1 MAAATPEPTP
11 STTPA
16 SPQRKA
22 KLPLTNYLP
31 MGIVALWPRRQRRRL
46 AAIKELSNA
55 HSLPDDVNCAHFGI
69 HSKGGLEPA
78 EIEKRQRDFGP
89 NHFAI
94 MEKVEG
100 AIVCA
105 AIITNVGLAFA
116 QEWKTQRTM
125 SSLPKIASATAL
137 VYRSG
142 QNNIITFAAT
152 ELVPGDIVKLSTG
165 DIASVDLRS
174 SASTVSGSNSPLW
187 PVKLYPVGAALSL
200 RPRSPLAV
208 QWVQSSPRPTTL
220 KPVTSAAQTGSDSLP
235 LVEVLMPKNA
245 DQDASVTTISV

>member
-1 MAAATPEPTP
+1 MAAATPQTTP

-22 KLPLTNYLP
+22 ELPLTNHLP
-31 MGIVALWPRRQRRRL
+31 MGNLALWPRRQHRRL
-46 AAIKELSNA
+46 AAIKELNNA

-78 EIEKRQRDFGP
+78 EIEKCQRDFGP
-89 NHFAI
+89 NQLTGPTRAPAL
-94 MEKVEG
+94 V
-100 AIVCA
+100 
-105 AIITNVGLAFA
+105 NLARQVFIA
-116 QEWKTQRTM
+116 LNLVLIAP
-125 SSLPKIASATAL
+125 SSLALLLWRRSKVPSVNGLGIEESALT
-137 VYRSG
+137 
-142 QNNIITFAAT
+142 
-152 ELVPGDIVKLSTG
+152 
-165 DIASVDLRS
+165 
-174 SASTVSGSNSPLW
+174 
-187 PVKLYPVGAALSL
+187 GAALSL

>member
-1 MAAATPEPTP
+1 MAAATPQTTP

-16 SPQRKA
+16 PPQRKA
-22 KLPLTNYLP
+22 ELPLTNHLP
-31 MGIVALWPRRQRRRL
+31 MGNLALWPRRQHRRL

-116 QEWKTQRTM
+116 QEWKAQRTM
-125 SSLPKIASATAL
+125 SSLRKIALAIAL
-137 VYRSG
+137 VYRGG
-142 QNNIITFAAT
+142 QNNNITFAAT
-152 ELVPGDIVKLSTG
+152 ELVSGD
-165 DIASVDLRS
+165 
-174 SASTVSGSNSPLW
+174 
-187 PVKLYPVGAALSL
+187 
-200 RPRSPLAV
+200 
-208 QWVQSSPRPTTL
+208 
-220 KPVTSAAQTGSDSLP
+220 
-235 LVEVLMPKNA
+235 LV
-245 DQDASVTTISV
+245 